1 MIRLIAVVMVLGG
14 LVAGTACSGEPPP
27 SRQDV
32 LVALTETV
40 IVPQFQSVADEMNNL
55 LMIVRLSGNGTR
67 FLHDGR
73 ARSIEEAILWHGGEG
88 AAARD
93 AFRNFTREALE
104 TLCASRWQM
113 RCPGSAR
120 NSVCQSVRRKPSVS
134 AGRVAG
140 RARALDAVAGYVV
153 RAGDG
158 PAFPFAR

>member
-55 LMIVRLSGNGTR
+55 
-67 FLHDGR
+67 
-73 ARSIEEAILWHGGEG
+73 
-88 AAARD
+88 
-93 AFRNFTREALE
+93 REALE
-104 TLCASRWQM
+104 TLCASPSAENLR
-113 RCPGSAR
+113 SAR
-120 NSVCQSVRRKPSVS
+120 DAWRD
-134 AGRVAG
+134 
-140 RARALDAVAGYVV
+140 ARALDAVAGYVV